1 MFYVMRKS
9 KKKGARWSKTQF
21 GRSGIKMTDKCESFR
36 GIPLKCEADAALEE
50 ARRKWPDS
58 TYRLIYSEEEL

>member
-9 KKKGARWSKTQF
+9 KKKGDRWSKTQF
-21 GRSGIKMTDKCESFR
+21 GRTGITMADKSESFR
-36 GIPLKCEADAALEE
+36 GIPLKCDADAVLHE
-50 ARRKWPDS
+50 ARKKWPKE